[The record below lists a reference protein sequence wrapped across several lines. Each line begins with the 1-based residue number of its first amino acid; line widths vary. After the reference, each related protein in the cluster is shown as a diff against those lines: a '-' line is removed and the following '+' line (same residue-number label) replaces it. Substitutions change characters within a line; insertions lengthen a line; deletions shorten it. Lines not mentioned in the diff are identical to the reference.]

1 MPVNFT
7 EPKTTSCSREF
18 QDILNP
24 EQGYPKPSLSSS
36 FALFTSVKIVL
47 VTLKVLRNLI
57 LNQKDYENCYPIK
70 KIDVLNQK
78 ASSHQKWFRV

>member
-24 EQGYPKPSLSSS
+24 EQGYPKTFFIFL
-36 FALFTSVKIVL
+36 
-47 VTLKVLRNLI
+47 LRFI
-57 LNQKDYENCYPIK
+57 YVSENCSCNTK
-70 KIDVLNQK
+70 SFTKLNT
-78 ASSHQKWFRV
+78 ASERL